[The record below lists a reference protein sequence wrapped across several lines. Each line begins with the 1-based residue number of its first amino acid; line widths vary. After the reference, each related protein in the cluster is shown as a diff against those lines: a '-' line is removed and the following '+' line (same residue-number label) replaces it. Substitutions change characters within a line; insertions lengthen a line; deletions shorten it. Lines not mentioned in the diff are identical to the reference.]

1 MKRIALLLFVLC
13 CSLNGKASTYTSAS
27 DSLLKVLQ
35 TIPHDTIR
43 LNIISQII
51 RIEQNNSRCI
61 QYADTLMKEALLLH
75 NDKYAG
81 MSAYYHILY
90 YYNHNDQDSVSK
102 WLNIMRPYV
111 KKSELW
117 DYFFEA
123 KRFQL
128 NLYTNSRQ
136 YELAISE
143 AQRMKQQSI
152 QINNKRGIIA
162 AYQCLSNAYVGS
174 QRWDEGIKALEE
186 AYRMLTAKDHPVDR
200 ISVLSQLISVTKARK
215 DNQKLL
221 KYIQEQ
227 ENILHKHIAENPSL
241 KEGFTDV
248 YLFNELFYCYY
259 YLNINAPEQ
268 AYPHLI
274 KSKEYL
280 NKNTYFT
287 YRILYFDTLAQY
299 NRTIGKY
306 QQALNYIDTT
316 LIMLK
321 KDFPNDYAEQLLEKA
336 RIWKQV
342 GQNEKAILFYEQALS
357 LKDSVTT
364 ELSNTQMKQIK
375 KKYNIE
381 KNEMEQEKRNNRT
394 QLLYLVFIFVILILL
409 FIFMARLFMIRK
421 ALKHSEYEIRKA
433 MEAVRQTNEMKNRFL
448 SKMSYNIRTPL
459 NNVVGFSQLIA
470 CEPNIDKETRQEY
483 TNIIHQ
489 SSEKLIKLVNDV
501 LDLSRL
507 EAQMMKFQV
516 QDYDVIELCKEVCYM
531 ARVQNEQTGINVDF
545 STEIDSPIIIHT
557 DTRRLTLALLSALVY
572 PQEHRQERNIRF
584 ILSRE
589 GDVLHFQ
596 INNSPLADPSFVS
609 QETIIRHDINLL
621 LLQHFGGNY
630 FINQKTPENPE
641 IVFIYPIGSES
652 E

>member
-152 QINNKRGIIA
+152 QINNKRGFIA

-200 ISVLSQLISVTKARK
+200 ISVLSQLISVTKEKK
-215 DNQKLL
+215 DNQRLL

-241 KEGFTDV
+241 KEGFTDA
-248 YLFNELFYCYY
+248 YLFNELFYSYY

-299 NRTIGKY
+299 HRAIGKY

-316 LIMLK
+316 LTMLK

-381 KNEMEQEKRNNRT
+381 KNELEQEKRNNRT

-421 ALKHSEYEIRKA
+421 ALKHSECEIRKA
-433 MEAVRQTNEMKNRFL
+433 TETVRQTNEMKNRFL
-448 SKMSYNIRTPL
+448 SKMSYNIRIPL

-470 CEPNIDKETRQEY
+470 CESNIDKEARQEY

-489 SSEKLIKLVNDV
+489 SSEKLMKLVNDV

-545 STEIDSPIIIHT
+545 STKIDSPIIIHT
-557 DTRRLTLALLSALVY
+557 DTRRLTQALLSALVY
-572 PQEHRQERNIRF
+572 PQEHRQERYIRF
-584 ILSRE
+584 ILSWE
-589 GDVLHFQ
+589 KDVLHFQ
-596 INNSPLADPSFVS
+596 ISNSPLADPAFVS

-621 LLQHFGGNY
+621 LLQHFGGDY
-630 FINQKTPENPE
+630 FVNQETPENPE
-641 IVFIYPIGSES
+641 IVFIYPISSES
-652 E
+652 K

>member
-381 KNEMEQEKRNNRT
+381 KNELEQEKRNNRT

-489 SSEKLIKLVNDV
+489 SSEKLMKLVNDV

-516 QDYDVIELCKEVCYM
+516 QDYDAIELCKEAYYM
-531 ARVQNEQTGINVDF
+531 TRVQNEQTGINVDF
-545 STEIDSPIIIHT
+545 STEIDSPTIIHT
-557 DTRRLTLALLSALVY
+557 DTRRLTQALLSALVY

-596 INNSPLADPSFVS
+596 ISNSPLADPAFVS

-630 FINQKTPENPE
+630 FVNQKAPENPE
-641 IVFIYPIGSES
+641 IVFIYPIVSES
-652 E
+652 K

>member
-152 QINNKRGIIA
+152 QINNKRGFIA
-162 AYQCLSNAYVGS
+162 TYQCLSNAYVGS

-316 LIMLK
+316 LTMLK

-381 KNEMEQEKRNNRT
+381 KNELEQEKRNNRT

-421 ALKHSEYEIRKA
+421 ALKHSECEIRKA
-433 MEAVRQTNEMKNRFL
+433 TETVRQTNEMKNRFL
-448 SKMSYNIRTPL
+448 SKMSYNIRIPL

-470 CEPNIDKETRQEY
+470 CEPNIDKEARQEY

-489 SSEKLIKLVNDV
+489 SSEKLMKLVNDV

-545 STEIDSPIIIHT
+545 STKIDSPIIIHT
-557 DTRRLTLALLSALVY
+557 DTRRLTQALLSALVY
-572 PQEHRQERNIRF
+572 PQEHRQERYIRF

-589 GDVLHFQ
+589 KDVLHFQ
-596 INNSPLADPSFVS
+596 ISNSPLADPAFVS

-621 LLQHFGGNY
+621 LLQHFGGDY
-630 FINQKTPENPE
+630 FVNQEAPENPE
-641 IVFIYPIGSES
+641 IVFIYPISSES
-652 E
+652 K

>member
-316 LIMLK
+316 LTMLK

-381 KNEMEQEKRNNRT
+381 KNELEQEKRNNRT

-421 ALKHSEYEIRKA
+421 ALKHSECEIKKA
-433 MEAVRQTNEMKNRFL
+433 TETVRQTNEMKNRFL
-448 SKMSYNIRTPL
+448 SKMSYNIRIPL

-470 CEPNIDKETRQEY
+470 CEPNIDKEARQEY

-489 SSEKLIKLVNDV
+489 SSEKLMKLVNDV

-545 STEIDSPIIIHT
+545 STKIDSPIIIHT
-557 DTRRLTLALLSALVY
+557 DTRRLTQALLSALVY
-572 PQEHRQERNIRF
+572 PQEHRQERYIRF

-589 GDVLHFQ
+589 EDVLHFQ
-596 INNSPLADPSFVS
+596 ICNSPLADPAFVS

-621 LLQHFGGNY
+621 LLQHFGGDY
-630 FINQKTPENPE
+630 FVNQETPENPE
-641 IVFIYPIGSES
+641 IVFIYPISSES
-652 E
+652 K

>member
-381 KNEMEQEKRNNRT
+381 KNELEQEKRNNRT

-421 ALKHSEYEIRKA
+421 ALKHSECEIRKA
-433 MEAVRQTNEMKNRFL
+433 TETVRQTNEMKNRFL
-448 SKMSYNIRTPL
+448 SKMSYNIRIPL

-470 CEPNIDKETRQEY
+470 CESNIDKEARQEY

-489 SSEKLIKLVNDV
+489 SSEKLMKLVNDV

-545 STEIDSPIIIHT
+545 STKIDSPIIIHT
-557 DTRRLTLALLSALVY
+557 DTRRLTQALLSALVY
-572 PQEHRQERNIRF
+572 PQEHRQERYIRF

-589 GDVLHFQ
+589 KDVLHFQ
-596 INNSPLADPSFVS
+596 ISNSPLAAPAFVS

-621 LLQHFGGNY
+621 LLQHFGGDY
-630 FINQKTPENPE
+630 FVNQETPENPE
-641 IVFIYPIGSES
+641 IVFIYPISSES
-652 E
+652 K

>member
-1 MKRIALLLFVLC
+1 M
-13 CSLNGKASTYTSAS
+13 
-27 DSLLKVLQ
+27 
-35 TIPHDTIR
+35 
-43 LNIISQII
+43 
-51 RIEQNNSRCI
+51 
-61 QYADTLMKEALLLH
+61 
-75 NDKYAG
+75 
-81 MSAYYHILY
+81 
-90 YYNHNDQDSVSK
+90 
-102 WLNIMRPYV
+102 
-111 KKSELW
+111 
-117 DYFFEA
+117 
-123 KRFQL
+123 
-128 NLYTNSRQ
+128 
-136 YELAISE
+136 
-143 AQRMKQQSI
+143 
-152 QINNKRGIIA
+152 
-162 AYQCLSNAYVGS
+162 
-174 QRWDEGIKALEE
+174 
-186 AYRMLTAKDHPVDR
+186 
-200 ISVLSQLISVTKARK
+200 
-215 DNQKLL
+215 
-221 KYIQEQ
+221 
-227 ENILHKHIAENPSL
+227 
-241 KEGFTDV
+241 KEGFTDA
-248 YLFNELFYCYY
+248 YLFNELFYSYY

-299 NRTIGKY
+299 NRAIGKY

-316 LIMLK
+316 LTMLK

-364 ELSNTQMKQIK
+364 VLSNTQMKQIK
-375 KKYNIE
+375 KKYKIE
-381 KNEMEQEKRNNRT
+381 KNELEQERRNNRT

-433 MEAVRQTNEMKNRFL
+433 TETVRQTNEMKNRFL

-470 CEPNIDKETRQEY
+470 CEPNINKETRQEY
-483 TNIIHQ
+483 ANIIHQ
-489 SSEKLIKLVNDV
+489 SSEKLMKLVNDV

-516 QDYDVIELCKEVCYM
+516 QDYDAIELCKEVCYM
-531 ARVQNEQTGINVDF
+531 TRVQNEQTGINVDF
-545 STEIDSPIIIHT
+545 STEIDSPTIIHT
-557 DTRRLTLALLSALVY
+557 NTRRLTQALLSALVY

-596 INNSPLADPSFVS
+596 ISNSPLADPAFVS

-621 LLQHFGGNY
+621 LLQHFGGDY
-630 FINQKTPENPE
+630 FVNQGTPENPE
-641 IVFIYPIGSES
+641 IVFIYPISSES
-652 E
+652 K

>member
-13 CSLNGKASTYTSAS
+13 CSLNGTASTYTSAS

-152 QINNKRGIIA
+152 QINNKRGFIA

-200 ISVLSQLISVTKARK
+200 ISVLSQLISVTKEKK
-215 DNQKLL
+215 DNQRLL

-241 KEGFTDV
+241 KEGFTDA
-248 YLFNELFYCYY
+248 YLFNELFYSYY

-299 NRTIGKY
+299 HRAIGKY

-316 LIMLK
+316 LTMLK

-381 KNEMEQEKRNNRT
+381 KNELEQEKRNNRT

-421 ALKHSEYEIRKA
+421 ALKHSECEIRKA
-433 MEAVRQTNEMKNRFL
+433 TETVRQTNEMKNRFL
-448 SKMSYNIRTPL
+448 SKMSYNIRIPL

-470 CEPNIDKETRQEY
+470 CESNIDKEARQEY

-489 SSEKLIKLVNDV
+489 SSEKLMKLVNDV

-545 STEIDSPIIIHT
+545 STKIDSPIIIHT
-557 DTRRLTLALLSALVY
+557 DTRRLTQALLSALVY
-572 PQEHRQERNIRF
+572 PQEHRQERYIRF
-584 ILSRE
+584 ILSWE
-589 GDVLHFQ
+589 KDVLHFQ
-596 INNSPLADPSFVS
+596 ISNSPLADPAFVS

-621 LLQHFGGNY
+621 LLQHFGGDY
-630 FINQKTPENPE
+630 FVNQETPENPE
-641 IVFIYPIGSES
+641 IVFIYPISSES
-652 E
+652 K

>member
-381 KNEMEQEKRNNRT
+381 KNELEQEKRNNRT

-421 ALKHSEYEIRKA
+421 ALKHSECEIRKA
-433 MEAVRQTNEMKNRFL
+433 TETVRQTNEMKNRFL
-448 SKMSYNIRTPL
+448 SKMSYNIRIPL

-470 CEPNIDKETRQEY
+470 CESNIDKEARQEY

-489 SSEKLIKLVNDV
+489 SSEKLMKLVNDV

-545 STEIDSPIIIHT
+545 STKIDSPIIIHT
-557 DTRRLTLALLSALVY
+557 DTRRLTQALLSALVY
-572 PQEHRQERNIRF
+572 PQEHRQERYIRF

-589 GDVLHFQ
+589 KDVLHFQ
-596 INNSPLADPSFVS
+596 INNSPLADPAFVS

-621 LLQHFGGNY
+621 LLQHFGGDY
-630 FINQKTPENPE
+630 FVNQEAPENPE
-641 IVFIYPIGSES
+641 IVFIYPISSES
-652 E
+652 K

>member
-1 MKRIALLLFVLC
+1 MKRISLLLFVLC

-51 RIEQNNSRCI
+51 RIEQNNSRCV
-61 QYADTLMKEALLLH
+61 QYADTLMKEALLSN

-123 KRFQL
+123 KRFQI

-152 QINNKRGIIA
+152 QINNKRGFIA

-227 ENILHKHIAENPSL
+227 EHILHKHIAENPSL
-241 KEGFTDV
+241 KEGFTDA
-248 YLFNELFYCYY
+248 YLFNELFYSYY

-299 NRTIGKY
+299 NRAIGKY

-316 LIMLK
+316 LTMLK

-364 ELSNTQMKQIK
+364 VLSNTQMKQIK

-381 KNEMEQEKRNNRT
+381 KNELEQEKRNNRT

-409 FIFMARLFMIRK
+409 FIFMARLFVIRK

-433 MEAVRQTNEMKNRFL
+433 TETVRQTNEMKNRFL
-448 SKMSYNIRTPL
+448 SKMSYNIRIPL

-470 CEPNIDKETRQEY
+470 CESNIDKETRQEY
-483 TNIIHQ
+483 ANIIHQ
-489 SSEKLIKLVNDV
+489 SSEKLMKLVNDV

-516 QDYDVIELCKEVCYM
+516 QDYDAIELCKEVCYM

-545 STEIDSPIIIHT
+545 STKIDSPIIIHT
-557 DTRRLTLALLSALVY
+557 DTRRLTQALLSALVY
-572 PQEHRQERNIRF
+572 PQEHRQERYIRF

-589 GDVLHFQ
+589 KDVLHFQ
-596 INNSPLADPSFVS
+596 ISNSPLAAPAFVS

-621 LLQHFGGNY
+621 LLQHFGGDY
-630 FINQKTPENPE
+630 FVNQETPENPE
-641 IVFIYPIGSES
+641 IVFIYPISSES
-652 E
+652 K

>member
-186 AYRMLTAKDHPVDR
+186 AYRMLTSKDHPVDR

-381 KNEMEQEKRNNRT
+381 KNELEQEKRNNRT

-421 ALKHSEYEIRKA
+421 ALKHSECEIRKA
-433 MEAVRQTNEMKNRFL
+433 TETVRQTNEMKNRFL
-448 SKMSYNIRTPL
+448 SKMSYNIRIPL

-470 CEPNIDKETRQEY
+470 CESNIDKEARQEY

-489 SSEKLIKLVNDV
+489 SSEKLMKLVNDV

-545 STEIDSPIIIHT
+545 STKIDSPIIIHT
-557 DTRRLTLALLSALVY
+557 DTRRLTQALLSALVY
-572 PQEHRQERNIRF
+572 PQEHRQERYIRF

-589 GDVLHFQ
+589 KDVLHFQ
-596 INNSPLADPSFVS
+596 ISNSPLADPAFVS

-621 LLQHFGGNY
+621 LLQHFGGDY
-630 FINQKTPENPE
+630 FVNQETPENPE
-641 IVFIYPIGSES
+641 IVFIYPISSES
-652 E
+652 K

>member
-51 RIEQNNSRCI
+51 RIEQNNSRCV
-61 QYADTLMKEALLLH
+61 QYADTLMKEALLLN

-123 KRFQL
+123 KRFQI

-152 QINNKRGIIA
+152 QINNKRGFIA

-200 ISVLSQLISVTKARK
+200 ISVLSQLISVTKEKK
-215 DNQKLL
+215 DNQRLL

-241 KEGFTDV
+241 KEGFTDA
-248 YLFNELFYCYY
+248 YLFNELFYSYY

-299 NRTIGKY
+299 NRAIGKY

-316 LIMLK
+316 LTMLK

-364 ELSNTQMKQIK
+364 VLSNTQMKQIK

-381 KNEMEQEKRNNRT
+381 KNELEQERRNNRT
-394 QLLYLVFIFVILILL
+394 QLLYLVFIFAILILL

-470 CEPNIDKETRQEY
+470 CEPNINKETRQEY
-483 TNIIHQ
+483 ANIIHQ
-489 SSEKLIKLVNDV
+489 SSEKLMKLVNDV

-516 QDYDVIELCKEVCYM
+516 QDYDAIELCKEVCYM

-557 DTRRLTLALLSALVY
+557 DTRRLTQALLSALVY

-596 INNSPLADPSFVS
+596 ISNSPLADPAFVS

-630 FINQKTPENPE
+630 FVNQKAPENPE
-641 IVFIYPIGSES
+641 IVFIYPIVSES
-652 E
+652 K

>member
-1 MKRIALLLFVLC
+1 MKKIILLLFALC
-13 CSLNGKASTYTSAS
+13 CSLNGKASIYTSAS

-51 RIEQNNSRCI
+51 RIEQNNSRCV
-61 QYADTLMKEALLLH
+61 QYADTLMKEALLLN

-123 KRFQL
+123 KRFQI

-152 QINNKRGIIA
+152 QINNKRGFIA

-200 ISVLSQLISVTKARK
+200 ISVLSQLISVTKEKK
-215 DNQKLL
+215 DNQRLL

-241 KEGFTDV
+241 KEGFTDA
-248 YLFNELFYCYY
+248 YLFNELFYSYY

-299 NRTIGKY
+299 NRAIGKY

-316 LIMLK
+316 LTMLK

-364 ELSNTQMKQIK
+364 VLSNTQMKQIK

-381 KNEMEQEKRNNRT
+381 KNELEQERRNNRT

-470 CEPNIDKETRQEY
+470 CEPNINKETRQEY
-483 TNIIHQ
+483 ANIIHQ
-489 SSEKLIKLVNDV
+489 SSEKLMKLVNDV

-516 QDYDVIELCKEVCYM
+516 QDYDAIELCKEVCYM

-557 DTRRLTLALLSALVY
+557 DTRRLTQALLSALVY
-572 PQEHRQERNIRF
+572 PQEHRQESNIRF
-584 ILSRE
+584 ILNRE

-596 INNSPLADPSFVS
+596 ISNSPLADPAFVS

-630 FINQKTPENPE
+630 FVNQKAPENPE
-641 IVFIYPIGSES
+641 IVFIYPIVSES
-652 E
+652 K

>member
-364 ELSNTQMKQIK
+364 VLSNTQMKQIK

-381 KNEMEQEKRNNRT
+381 KNELEQEKRNNRT

-409 FIFMARLFMIRK
+409 FIFMARLFVIRK

-433 MEAVRQTNEMKNRFL
+433 TETVRQTNEMKNRFL
-448 SKMSYNIRTPL
+448 SKMSYNIRIPL

-470 CEPNIDKETRQEY
+470 CESNIDKETRQEY
-483 TNIIHQ
+483 ANIIHQ
-489 SSEKLIKLVNDV
+489 SSEKLMKLVNDV

-516 QDYDVIELCKEVCYM
+516 QDYDAIELCKEVCYM

-545 STEIDSPIIIHT
+545 STKIDSPIIIHT
-557 DTRRLTLALLSALVY
+557 DTRRLTQALLSALVY
-572 PQEHRQERNIRF
+572 PQEHRQERYIRF

-589 GDVLHFQ
+589 KDVLHFQ
-596 INNSPLADPSFVS
+596 ISNSPLAAPAFVS

-621 LLQHFGGNY
+621 LLQHFGGDY
-630 FINQKTPENPE
+630 FVNQETPENPE
-641 IVFIYPIGSES
+641 IVFIYPISSES
-652 E
+652 K

>member
-316 LIMLK
+316 LTMLK

-381 KNEMEQEKRNNRT
+381 KNELEQEKRNNRT

-421 ALKHSEYEIRKA
+421 ALKHSECEIRKA
-433 MEAVRQTNEMKNRFL
+433 TETVRQTNEMKNRFL
-448 SKMSYNIRTPL
+448 SKMSYNIRIPL

-470 CEPNIDKETRQEY
+470 CESNIDKEARQEY

-489 SSEKLIKLVNDV
+489 SSEKLMKLVNDV

-545 STEIDSPIIIHT
+545 STKIDSPIIIHT
-557 DTRRLTLALLSALVY
+557 DTRRLTQALLSALVY
-572 PQEHRQERNIRF
+572 PQEHRQERYIRF

-589 GDVLHFQ
+589 KDVLHFQ
-596 INNSPLADPSFVS
+596 ISNSPLADPAFVS

-621 LLQHFGGNY
+621 LLQHFGGDY
-630 FINQKTPENPE
+630 FVNQEAPENPE
-641 IVFIYPIGSES
+641 IVFIYPISSES
-652 E
+652 K

>member
-13 CSLNGKASTYTSAS
+13 CSLDGKASTYTSAS

-152 QINNKRGIIA
+152 QINNKRGFIA

-316 LIMLK
+316 LTMLK

-381 KNEMEQEKRNNRT
+381 KNELEQEKRNNRT

-421 ALKHSEYEIRKA
+421 ALKHSECEIRKA
-433 MEAVRQTNEMKNRFL
+433 TETVRQTNEMKNRFL
-448 SKMSYNIRTPL
+448 SKMSYNIRIPL

-470 CEPNIDKETRQEY
+470 CEPNIDKEARQEY

-489 SSEKLIKLVNDV
+489 SSEKLMKLVNDV

-545 STEIDSPIIIHT
+545 STKIDSPIIIHT
-557 DTRRLTLALLSALVY
+557 DTRRLTQALLSALVY
-572 PQEHRQERNIRF
+572 PQEHRQERYIRF

-589 GDVLHFQ
+589 EDVLHFQ
-596 INNSPLADPSFVS
+596 ICNSPLADPAFVS

-621 LLQHFGGNY
+621 LLQHFGGDY
-630 FINQKTPENPE
+630 FVNQETPENPE
-641 IVFIYPIGSES
+641 IVFIYPISSES
-652 E
+652 K

>member
-1 MKRIALLLFVLC
+1 
-13 CSLNGKASTYTSAS
+13 
-27 DSLLKVLQ
+27 
-35 TIPHDTIR
+35 
-43 LNIISQII
+43 
-51 RIEQNNSRCI
+51 
-61 QYADTLMKEALLLH
+61 MKEALLLH

-152 QINNKRGIIA
+152 QINNKRGFIA

-316 LIMLK
+316 LTMLK

-381 KNEMEQEKRNNRT
+381 KNELEQEKRNNRT

-409 FIFMARLFMIRK
+409 FIFMARLFVIRK

-433 MEAVRQTNEMKNRFL
+433 TETVRQTNEMKNRFL
-448 SKMSYNIRTPL
+448 SKMSYNIRIPL

-470 CEPNIDKETRQEY
+470 CEPNIDKEARQEY

-489 SSEKLIKLVNDV
+489 SSEKLMKLVNDV

-545 STEIDSPIIIHT
+545 STKIDSPIIIHT
-557 DTRRLTLALLSALVY
+557 DTRRLTQALLSALVY
-572 PQEHRQERNIRF
+572 PQEHRQERYIRF

-589 GDVLHFQ
+589 EDVLHFQ
-596 INNSPLADPSFVS
+596 ICNSPLADPAFVS

-621 LLQHFGGNY
+621 LLQHFGGDY
-630 FINQKTPENPE
+630 FVNQETPENPE
-641 IVFIYPIGSES
+641 IVFIYPISSES
-652 E
+652 K

>member
-1 MKRIALLLFVLC
+1 MLC

-152 QINNKRGIIA
+152 QINNKRGFIA
-162 AYQCLSNAYVGS
+162 TYQCLSNAYVGS

-316 LIMLK
+316 LTMLK

-381 KNEMEQEKRNNRT
+381 KNELEQEKRNNRT

-421 ALKHSEYEIRKA
+421 ALKHSECEIRKA
-433 MEAVRQTNEMKNRFL
+433 TETVRQTNEMKNRFL
-448 SKMSYNIRTPL
+448 SKMSYNIRIPL

-470 CEPNIDKETRQEY
+470 CEPNIDKEARQEY

-489 SSEKLIKLVNDV
+489 SSEKLMKLVNDV

-545 STEIDSPIIIHT
+545 STKIDSPIIIHT
-557 DTRRLTLALLSALVY
+557 DTRRLTQALLSALVY
-572 PQEHRQERNIRF
+572 PQEHRQERYIRF

-589 GDVLHFQ
+589 KDVLHFQ
-596 INNSPLADPSFVS
+596 ISNSPLADPAFVS

-621 LLQHFGGNY
+621 LLQHFGGDY
-630 FINQKTPENPE
+630 FVNQEAPENPE
-641 IVFIYPIGSES
+641 IVFIYPISSES
-652 E
+652 K

>member
-316 LIMLK
+316 LTMLK

-381 KNEMEQEKRNNRT
+381 KNELEQEKLNNRT

-421 ALKHSEYEIRKA
+421 ALKHSECEIRKA
-433 MEAVRQTNEMKNRFL
+433 TETVRQTNEMKNRFL
-448 SKMSYNIRTPL
+448 SKMSYNIRIPL

-470 CEPNIDKETRQEY
+470 CESNIDKEARQEY

-489 SSEKLIKLVNDV
+489 SSEKLMKLVNDV

-545 STEIDSPIIIHT
+545 STKIDSPIIIHT
-557 DTRRLTLALLSALVY
+557 DTRRLTQALLSALVY
-572 PQEHRQERNIRF
+572 PQEHRQERYIRF

-589 GDVLHFQ
+589 KDVLHFQ
-596 INNSPLADPSFVS
+596 ISNSPLADPAFVS

-621 LLQHFGGNY
+621 LLQHFGGDY
-630 FINQKTPENPE
+630 FVNQETPENPE
-641 IVFIYPIGSES
+641 IVFIYPISSES
-652 E
+652 K

>member
-61 QYADTLMKEALLLH
+61 QYADTLMKEALLVH

-143 AQRMKQQSI
+143 AQRRKQQSI

-227 ENILHKHIAENPSL
+227 VNILHKHIAENPSL

-287 YRILYFDTLAQY
+287 YRILYYDTLAQY
-299 NRTIGKY
+299 NRPIGKY

-381 KNEMEQEKRNNRT
+381 KNELEQEKRNNRT

-409 FIFMARLFMIRK
+409 IIFMARLFMIRK

-470 CEPNIDKETRQEY
+470 CEPNINKETRQEY
-483 TNIIHQ
+483 ANIIHQ
-489 SSEKLIKLVNDV
+489 SSEKLMKLVNDV

-516 QDYDVIELCKEVCYM
+516 QDYDAIELCKEAYYM
-531 ARVQNEQTGINVDF
+531 TRVQNEQTGINVDF
-545 STEIDSPIIIHT
+545 STEIDSPTIIHT
-557 DTRRLTLALLSALVY
+557 DTRRLTQALLSALVY

-596 INNSPLADPSFVS
+596 ISNSPLADPAFVS

-630 FINQKTPENPE
+630 FVNQKAPENPE
-641 IVFIYPIGSES
+641 IVFIYPIVSES
-652 E
+652 K

>member
-381 KNEMEQEKRNNRT
+381 KNELEQEKRNNRT

-421 ALKHSEYEIRKA
+421 ALKHSECEIRKA
-433 MEAVRQTNEMKNRFL
+433 TETVRQTNEMKNRFL
-448 SKMSYNIRTPL
+448 SKMSYNIRIPL

-470 CEPNIDKETRQEY
+470 CESNIDKEARQEY

-489 SSEKLIKLVNDV
+489 SSEKLMKLVNDV

-545 STEIDSPIIIHT
+545 STKIDSPIIIHT
-557 DTRRLTLALLSALVY
+557 DTRRLTQALLSALVY
-572 PQEHRQERNIRF
+572 PQEHRQERYIRF

-589 GDVLHFQ
+589 EDVLHFQ
-596 INNSPLADPSFVS
+596 ICNSPLADPAFVS

-621 LLQHFGGNY
+621 LLQHFGGDY
-630 FINQKTPENPE
+630 FVNQETPENPE
-641 IVFIYPIGSES
+641 IVFIYPISSES
-652 E
+652 K

>member
-227 ENILHKHIAENPSL
+227 ENILHKPIAENPSL

-299 NRTIGKY
+299 NRAIGKY

-316 LIMLK
+316 LTMLK

-364 ELSNTQMKQIK
+364 VLSNTQMKQIK

-381 KNEMEQEKRNNRT
+381 KNELEQERRNNRT
-394 QLLYLVFIFVILILL
+394 QLLYLVFIFAILILL

-470 CEPNIDKETRQEY
+470 CEPNINKETRQEY
-483 TNIIHQ
+483 ANIIHQ
-489 SSEKLIKLVNDV
+489 SSEKLMKLVNDV

-516 QDYDVIELCKEVCYM
+516 QDYDAIELCKEVCYM

-557 DTRRLTLALLSALVY
+557 DTRRLTQALLSALVY

-584 ILSRE
+584 ILNRE

-596 INNSPLADPSFVS
+596 ISNSPLADPAFVS

-630 FINQKTPENPE
+630 FVNQKAPENPE
-641 IVFIYPIGSES
+641 IVFIYPISSES
-652 E
+652 K

>member
-381 KNEMEQEKRNNRT
+381 KNELEQEKRNNRT

-421 ALKHSEYEIRKA
+421 ALKHSECEIRKA
-433 MEAVRQTNEMKNRFL
+433 TETVRQTNEMKNRFL
-448 SKMSYNIRTPL
+448 SKMSYNIRIPL

-470 CEPNIDKETRQEY
+470 CESNIDKEARQEY

-489 SSEKLIKLVNDV
+489 SSEKLMKLVNDV

-545 STEIDSPIIIHT
+545 STKIDSPIIIHT
-557 DTRRLTLALLSALVY
+557 DTRRLTQALLSALVY
-572 PQEHRQERNIRF
+572 PQEYRQERYIRF

-589 GDVLHFQ
+589 KDVLHFQ
-596 INNSPLADPSFVS
+596 ISNSPLADPAFVS

-621 LLQHFGGNY
+621 LLQHFGGDY
-630 FINQKTPENPE
+630 FVNQETPENPE
-641 IVFIYPIGSES
+641 IVFIYPISSES
-652 E
+652 K

>member
-381 KNEMEQEKRNNRT
+381 KNELEQEKRNNRT

-421 ALKHSEYEIRKA
+421 ALKHSECEIRKA
-433 MEAVRQTNEMKNRFL
+433 TETVRQTNEMKNRFL
-448 SKMSYNIRTPL
+448 SKMSYNIRIPL

-470 CEPNIDKETRQEY
+470 CESNIDKEARQEY

-489 SSEKLIKLVNDV
+489 SSEKLMKLVNDV

-557 DTRRLTLALLSALVY
+557 DTRRLTQALLSALVY

-596 INNSPLADPSFVS
+596 ISNSPLADPAFVS

-630 FINQKTPENPE
+630 FVNQKAPENPE
-641 IVFIYPIGSES
+641 IVFIYPIVSES
-652 E
+652 K

>member
-316 LIMLK
+316 LTMLK

-381 KNEMEQEKRNNRT
+381 KNELEQEKRNNRT

-421 ALKHSEYEIRKA
+421 ALKHSECEIRKA
-433 MEAVRQTNEMKNRFL
+433 TETVRQTNEMKNRFL
-448 SKMSYNIRTPL
+448 SKMSYNIRIPL

-470 CEPNIDKETRQEY
+470 CESNIDKEARQEY

-489 SSEKLIKLVNDV
+489 SSEKLMKLVNDV

-545 STEIDSPIIIHT
+545 STKIDSPIIIHT
-557 DTRRLTLALLSALVY
+557 DTRRLTQALLSALVY
-572 PQEHRQERNIRF
+572 PQEHRQERYIRF
-584 ILSRE
+584 ILSR
-589 GDVLHFQ
+589 GKDVLHFQ
-596 INNSPLADPSFVS
+596 ISNSPLADPAFVS

-621 LLQHFGGNY
+621 LLQHFGGDY
-630 FINQKTPENPE
+630 FVNQETPENPE
-641 IVFIYPIGSES
+641 IVFIYPISSES
-652 E
+652 K

>member
-51 RIEQNNSRCI
+51 RIEQNNSRCV
-61 QYADTLMKEALLLH
+61 QYADTLMKEALLLN

-123 KRFQL
+123 KRFQI

-152 QINNKRGIIA
+152 QINNKRGFIA

-200 ISVLSQLISVTKARK
+200 ISVLSQLISVTKEKK
-215 DNQKLL
+215 DNQRLL

-241 KEGFTDV
+241 KEGFTDA
-248 YLFNELFYCYY
+248 YLFNELFYSYY

-299 NRTIGKY
+299 NRAIGKY

-316 LIMLK
+316 LTMLK

-364 ELSNTQMKQIK
+364 VLSNTQMKQIK

-381 KNEMEQEKRNNRT
+381 KNELEQERRNNRT

-470 CEPNIDKETRQEY
+470 CEPNINKETRQEY
-483 TNIIHQ
+483 ANIIHQ
-489 SSEKLIKLVNDV
+489 SSEKLMKLVNDV

-516 QDYDVIELCKEVCYM
+516 QDYDAIELCKEVCYM

-557 DTRRLTLALLSALVY
+557 DTRRLTQALLSALVY

-596 INNSPLADPSFVS
+596 ISNSPLADPAFVS

-630 FINQKTPENPE
+630 FVNQKAPENPE
-641 IVFIYPIGSES
+641 IVFIYPIVSES
-652 E
+652 K

>member
-1 MKRIALLLFVLC
+1 
-13 CSLNGKASTYTSAS
+13 
-27 DSLLKVLQ
+27 
-35 TIPHDTIR
+35 
-43 LNIISQII
+43 
-51 RIEQNNSRCI
+51 
-61 QYADTLMKEALLLH
+61 
-75 NDKYAG
+75 
-81 MSAYYHILY
+81 
-90 YYNHNDQDSVSK
+90 
-102 WLNIMRPYV
+102 MRPYV

-152 QINNKRGIIA
+152 QINNKRGFIA

-268 AYPHLI
+268 AYSHLI

-316 LIMLK
+316 LTMLK

-381 KNEMEQEKRNNRT
+381 KNELEQEKRNNRT

-409 FIFMARLFMIRK
+409 FIFMARLFVIRK

-433 MEAVRQTNEMKNRFL
+433 TETVRQTNEMKNRFL
-448 SKMSYNIRTPL
+448 SKMSYNIRIPL

-470 CEPNIDKETRQEY
+470 CEPNIDKEARQEY

-489 SSEKLIKLVNDV
+489 SSEKLMKLVNDV

-516 QDYDVIELCKEVCYM
+516 QDYDVIELCKEVCYI

-545 STEIDSPIIIHT
+545 STKIDSPIIIHT
-557 DTRRLTLALLSALVY
+557 DTRRLTQALLSALVY
-572 PQEHRQERNIRF
+572 PQEHRQERYIRF

-589 GDVLHFQ
+589 EDVLHFQ
-596 INNSPLADPSFVS
+596 ICNSPLADPAFVS

-621 LLQHFGGNY
+621 LLQHFGGDY
-630 FINQKTPENPE
+630 FVNQETPENPE
-641 IVFIYPIGSES
+641 IVFIYPISSES
-652 E
+652 K

>member
-152 QINNKRGIIA
+152 QINNKRGFIA

-174 QRWDEGIKALEE
+174 QRWDEDIKALEE

-200 ISVLSQLISVTKARK
+200 ISVLSQLISVTKEKK
-215 DNQKLL
+215 DNQRLL

-241 KEGFTDV
+241 KEGFTDA
-248 YLFNELFYCYY
+248 YLFNELFYSYY

-299 NRTIGKY
+299 HRAIGKY

-316 LIMLK
+316 LTMLK

-381 KNEMEQEKRNNRT
+381 KNELEQEKRNNRT

-421 ALKHSEYEIRKA
+421 ALKHSECEIRKA
-433 MEAVRQTNEMKNRFL
+433 TETVRQTNEMKNRFL
-448 SKMSYNIRTPL
+448 SKMSYNIRIPL

-470 CEPNIDKETRQEY
+470 CESNIDKEARQEY

-489 SSEKLIKLVNDV
+489 SSEKLMKLVNDV

-545 STEIDSPIIIHT
+545 STKIDSPIIIHT
-557 DTRRLTLALLSALVY
+557 DTRRLTQALLSALVY
-572 PQEHRQERNIRF
+572 PQEHRQERYIRF
-584 ILSRE
+584 ILSWE
-589 GDVLHFQ
+589 KDVLHFQ
-596 INNSPLADPSFVS
+596 ISNSPLADPAFVS

-621 LLQHFGGNY
+621 LLQHFGGDY
-630 FINQKTPENPE
+630 FVNQETPENPE
-641 IVFIYPIGSES
+641 IVFIYPISSES
-652 E
+652 K

>member
-152 QINNKRGIIA
+152 QINNKRGFIA

-268 AYPHLI
+268 AYSHLI

-316 LIMLK
+316 LTMLK

-381 KNEMEQEKRNNRT
+381 KNELEQEKRNNRT

-409 FIFMARLFMIRK
+409 FIFMARLFVIRK

-433 MEAVRQTNEMKNRFL
+433 TETVRQTNEMKNRFL
-448 SKMSYNIRTPL
+448 SKMSYNIRIPL

-470 CEPNIDKETRQEY
+470 CEPNIDKEARQKY

-489 SSEKLIKLVNDV
+489 SSEKLMKLVNDV

-516 QDYDVIELCKEVCYM
+516 QDYDVIELCKEVCYI

-545 STEIDSPIIIHT
+545 STKIDSPIIIHT
-557 DTRRLTLALLSALVY
+557 DTRRLTQALLSALVY
-572 PQEHRQERNIRF
+572 PQEHRQERYIRF

-589 GDVLHFQ
+589 EDVLHFQ
-596 INNSPLADPSFVS
+596 ICNSPLADPAFVS

-621 LLQHFGGNY
+621 LLQHFGGDY
-630 FINQKTPENPE
+630 FVNQETPENPE
-641 IVFIYPIGSES
+641 IVFIYPISSES
-652 E
+652 K

>member
-1 MKRIALLLFVLC
+1 
-13 CSLNGKASTYTSAS
+13 
-27 DSLLKVLQ
+27 
-35 TIPHDTIR
+35 
-43 LNIISQII
+43 
-51 RIEQNNSRCI
+51 
-61 QYADTLMKEALLLH
+61 
-75 NDKYAG
+75 
-81 MSAYYHILY
+81 
-90 YYNHNDQDSVSK
+90 
-102 WLNIMRPYV
+102 
-111 KKSELW
+111 
-117 DYFFEA
+117 
-123 KRFQL
+123 
-128 NLYTNSRQ
+128 
-136 YELAISE
+136 
-143 AQRMKQQSI
+143 
-152 QINNKRGIIA
+152 
-162 AYQCLSNAYVGS
+162 
-174 QRWDEGIKALEE
+174 
-186 AYRMLTAKDHPVDR
+186 MLTAKDHPVDR
-200 ISVLSQLISVTKARK
+200 ISVLSQLISVTKEKK
-215 DNQKLL
+215 DNQRLL

-227 ENILHKHIAENPSL
+227 ENILYKHIAGNPFL
-241 KEGFTDV
+241 KEGFTDA
-248 YLFNELFYCYY
+248 YLFNELFYSYY

-268 AYPHLI
+268 TYPHLI

-299 NRTIGKY
+299 NRAIGKY

-316 LIMLK
+316 LTMLK
-321 KDFPNDYAEQLLEKA
+321 KNFPNDYAEQLLEKA

-364 ELSNTQMKQIK
+364 VLSNTQMKQIK

-381 KNEMEQEKRNNRT
+381 KNELEQERRNNRT

-489 SSEKLIKLVNDV
+489 SSEKLMKLVNDV

-557 DTRRLTLALLSALVY
+557 DTRRLTQALLSALVY
-572 PQEHRQERNIRF
+572 PQEHHKRGI
-584 ILSRE
+584 SA
-589 GDVLHFQ
+589 
-596 INNSPLADPSFVS
+596 S
-609 QETIIRHDINLL
+609 
-621 LLQHFGGNY
+621 Y
-630 FINQKTPENPE
+630 
-641 IVFIYPIGSES
+641 
-652 E
+652 

>member
-186 AYRMLTAKDHPVDR
+186 AYRMLTAKDHPVDL

-381 KNEMEQEKRNNRT
+381 KNELEQEKRNNRT

-470 CEPNIDKETRQEY
+470 CEPNINKETRQEY
-483 TNIIHQ
+483 ANIIHQ
-489 SSEKLIKLVNDV
+489 SSEKLMKLVNDV

-516 QDYDVIELCKEVCYM
+516 QDYDAIELCKEAYYM
-531 ARVQNEQTGINVDF
+531 TRVQNEQTGINVDF
-545 STEIDSPIIIHT
+545 STEIDSPTIIHT
-557 DTRRLTLALLSALVY
+557 DTRRLTQALLSALVY

-596 INNSPLADPSFVS
+596 ISNSPLADPAFVS

-630 FINQKTPENPE
+630 FVNQKAPENPE
-641 IVFIYPIGSES
+641 IVFIYPIASES
-652 E
+652 K